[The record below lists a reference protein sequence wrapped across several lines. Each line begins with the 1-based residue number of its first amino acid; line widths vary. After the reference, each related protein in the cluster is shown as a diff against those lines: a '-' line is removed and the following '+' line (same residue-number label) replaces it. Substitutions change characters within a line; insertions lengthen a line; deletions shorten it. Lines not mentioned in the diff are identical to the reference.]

1 MNNINVADKANFS
14 NVTKEQLMADFN
26 VVISDAEA
34 LIKATAN
41 QGGEAV
47 AAVRAKA
54 EKSLA
59 IAKAKMTATEGA
71 LLARAKA
78 ASQVTDNYVHEN
90 PWQTLG
96 VAACFG
102 LFVGFVLGQ
111 R

>member
-41 QGGEAV
+41 QGGDAV

-54 EKSLA
+54 EKSLS
-59 IAKAKMTATEGA
+59 IAKAKMADTEMA
-71 LLARAKA
+71 LLARTKA
-78 ASQVTDNYVHEN
+78 ASKMADDYVHES
-90 PWQTLG
+90 PWQTIG